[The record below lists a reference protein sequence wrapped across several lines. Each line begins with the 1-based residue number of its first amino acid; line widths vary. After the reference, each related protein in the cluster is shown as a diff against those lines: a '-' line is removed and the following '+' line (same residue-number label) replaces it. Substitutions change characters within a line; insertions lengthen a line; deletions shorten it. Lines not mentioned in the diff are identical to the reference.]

1 MRLSM
6 LLALSLLIMQSCGS
20 KTIDPNSVE
29 GRLVANIKKSC
40 RSSNVC
46 TIRVKDAT
54 SFDWDKMYVFD
65 YTTNRDEIAK
75 VIGMPLPRYDE
86 FKRKLIFVSGGKL
99 AYSEEEPT
107 DIESLINE
115 QIVFET
121 PDNESHREFGPD
133 PLFEVNKKSFSR
145 GVYYELKLVR

>member
-6 LLALSLLIMQSCGS
+6 LVALSLLLLPSCGRE
-20 KTIDPNSVE
+20 TINPNSVE
-29 GRLVANIKKSC
+29 GRLVANINKSC

-46 TIRVKDAT
+46 TIRVRDAT
-54 SFDWDKMYVFD
+54 NFDWDKMYVFE
-65 YTTNRDEIAK
+65 YTATEDEIIK
-75 VIGMPLPRYDE
+75 VIGLPLPRYDE
-86 FKRKLIFVSGGKL
+86 FKRKMIFVSGGKL
-99 AYSEEEPT
+99 AYSEAEPT

-115 QIVFET
+115 QIVFGI
-121 PDNESHREFGPD
+121 PDNESYREFGPD